1 VQPLIEHSTRAAGGA
16 TRVPELEGDGP
27 GLVLLHGWAQLEAT
41 ERLAE
46 LVLDFPGRVARA
58 A

>member
-1 VQPLIEHSTRAAGGA
+1 VQPLIEHSTRAAGCA

-27 GLVLLHGWAQLEAT
+27 GLVLL
-41 ERLAE
+41 
-46 LVLDFPGRVARA
+46 LDYPGAAARA